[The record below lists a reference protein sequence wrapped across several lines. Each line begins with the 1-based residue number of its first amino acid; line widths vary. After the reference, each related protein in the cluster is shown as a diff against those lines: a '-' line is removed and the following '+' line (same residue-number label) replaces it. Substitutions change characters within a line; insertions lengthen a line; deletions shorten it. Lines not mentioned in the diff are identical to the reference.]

1 MSNFELTSMLDSL
14 ESTLTRFTIPS
25 FFTRYGKNPHKNE
38 ISIEAVMCLE
48 AKLGRPDSEDKRLD
62 TDDAMHESS
71 VSAILVMFVA
81 G

>member
-48 AKLGRPDSEDKRLD
+48 AKLGRPDSGWTRTTRCTSRVL
-62 TDDAMHESS
+62 AQY
-71 VSAILVMFVA
+71 L
-81 G
+81 